1 MNTMKLLNFCRIS
14 TKIKAQ
20 ILSIFIA
27 LSFIFACFSA
37 VPAMADSKVF
47 NGLSNTQLVAL
58 QTIPE
63 NIKTR
68 NSNSFVT
75 EAVNKVDLAVVRID
89 TERLVTRPN
98 NNFFEDPFFD
108 RFFDENLRIQ
118 PPSKELLKGQG
129 SGFIVDSKGI
139 ILTNAHV
146 VNKADKVTVTLND
159 GRQFIGEVKGTDEIT
174 DLAVVKVDTKDE
186 ILPVAIL
193 GDSNLIQVGDW
204 AIAVGNPLGFNNTVT
219 LGIISTLKR
228 PSSAIGIPDKRLDFI
243 QTDAAINPG
252 NSGGPLLNDRG
263 EVIGINTAI
272 RADAMGIGFA
282 IPINKAKEIKDI
294 LARGEQVPHPFIGIQ
309 MITLNP
315 EIAKE
320 NNSDPNSV
328 LILPEVK
335 GVLVTR
341 ILPGT
346 PAEKSGMRIGDV
358 IIEIDN
364 QSVFSA
370 EQLQRKVENSGVG
383 EKLLFKVMR
392 NNREKEL
399 FVVSGQMNY

>member
-1 MNTMKLLNFCRIS
+1 
-14 TKIKAQ
+14 
-20 ILSIFIA
+20 
-27 LSFIFACFSA
+27 
-37 VPAMADSKVF
+37 
-47 NGLSNTQLVAL
+47 
-58 QTIPE
+58 
-63 NIKTR
+63 
-68 NSNSFVT
+68 
-75 EAVNKVDLAVVRID
+75 
-89 TERLVTRPN
+89 
-98 NNFFEDPFFD
+98 
-108 RFFDENLRIQ
+108 
-118 PPSKELLKGQG
+118 
-129 SGFIVDSKGI
+129 
-139 ILTNAHV
+139 
-146 VNKADKVTVTLND
+146 
-159 GRQFIGEVKGTDEIT
+159 
-174 DLAVVKVDTKDE
+174 
-186 ILPVAIL
+186 
-193 GDSNLIQVGDW
+193 
-204 AIAVGNPLGFNNTVT
+204 
-219 LGIISTLKR
+219 
-228 PSSAIGIPDKRLDFI
+228 
-243 QTDAAINPG
+243 
-252 NSGGPLLNDRG
+252 
-263 EVIGINTAI
+263 
-272 RADAMGIGFA
+272 
-282 IPINKAKEIKDI
+282 
-294 LARGEQVPHPFIGIQ
+294 

>member
-1 MNTMKLLNFCRIS
+1 MCIR
-14 TKIKAQ
+14 
-20 ILSIFIA
+20 
-27 LSFIFACFSA
+27 
-37 VPAMADSKVF
+37 
-47 NGLSNTQLVAL
+47 
-58 QTIPE
+58 
-63 NIKTR
+63 
-68 NSNSFVT
+68 
-75 EAVNKVDLAVVRID
+75 
-89 TERLVTRPN
+89 
-98 NNFFEDPFFD
+98 D
-108 RFFDENLRIQ
+108 R
-118 PPSKELLKGQG
+118 
-129 SGFIVDSKGI
+129 
-139 ILTNAHV
+139 
-146 VNKADKVTVTLND
+146 
-159 GRQFIGEVKGTDEIT
+159 
-174 DLAVVKVDTKDE
+174 
-186 ILPVAIL
+186 
-193 GDSNLIQVGDW
+193 VGDW

-228 PSSAIGIPDKRLDFI
+228 PSSAVGIPDKRLDFI

-252 NSGGPLLNDRG
+252 NSGGPLLNYKG

-335 GVLVTR
+335 GVLVTK
-341 ILPGT
+341 ILSGT

-364 QSVFSA
+364 QSVLSA
-370 EQLQRKVENSGVG
+370 EQLQRKVENSNIG
-383 EKLLFKVMR
+383 EKLLFKILR
-392 NNREKEL
+392 NNKEREL

>member
-118 PPSKELLKGQG
+118 PPSKELLRGQG